1 MKVQDLPG
9 TEYDLTSLEPI
20 TYQQFKEYVAEFF
33 RMKKTATDEGAK
45 NGVKAIGI
53 YYLSLKANSRLEA
66 YEAQLLYEMV
76 WSSVYGENGDE

>member
-1 MKVQDLPG
+1 M
-9 TEYDLTSLEPI
+9 SLSNLKTI

-33 RMKKTATDEGAK
+33 RLKETATDEGIK

-53 YYLSLKANSRLEA
+53 YYLSLKANSKLEA

-76 WSSVYGENGDE
+76 WSSVYGDKIDE